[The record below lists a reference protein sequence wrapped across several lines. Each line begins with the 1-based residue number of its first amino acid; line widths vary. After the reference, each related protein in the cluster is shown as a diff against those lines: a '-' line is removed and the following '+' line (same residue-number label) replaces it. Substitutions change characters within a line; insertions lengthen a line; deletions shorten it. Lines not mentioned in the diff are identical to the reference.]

1 MKAIVWTAY
10 GPPEVLHL
18 REVETPIPK
27 DNEVRIKVRATTVS
41 AGDAELRAQKISL
54 LFRLP
59 FRVFVGIDRPRRMT
73 ILGQEL
79 AGEVDVVGSGVTRFR
94 PGDAVFGTPGLRL
107 GGYAEYACMPAKG
120 ALAIKPAGV
129 TYEQAATLPV
139 GGIEALYFIRQA
151 DVRSGER
158 VLINGAGGC
167 IGTYAVQLAK
177 NLGAEV
183 TAVDSTPKLEM
194 LRSIGADHVLDY
206 TREDFTRRGE
216 QYDVVFDVIGKA
228 PFAGVLRSLKPGGRF
243 PVGNPKMAHRLG
255 RTWAE
260 ATGRAKVFTWTSG
273 ISEENLAYL
282 AGQIETGR
290 IKPVIDRTFPLE
302 QTAEAHRYAE
312 TGEKKGHIVI
322 LVG

>member
-1 MKAIVWTAY
+1 LKAIVWTAY
-10 GPPEVLHL
+10 GPPEVLQL
-18 REVETPIPK
+18 QDIETPVPEDDEI
-27 DNEVRIKVRATTVS
+27 RIRIRATTVS
-41 AGDAELRAQKISL
+41 AGDAELRGLKFSPL
-54 LFRLP
+54 VRPLFRAY
-59 FRVFVGIDRPRRMT
+59 VGIDRPRRMT
-73 ILGQEL
+73 VLGQEL
-79 AGEVDVVGSGVTRFR
+79 AGEVELVGKDVTRFK

-107 GGYAEYACMPAKG
+107 GGYAEYTCMPANG
-120 ALAIKPAGV
+120 ALARKPDGV

-139 GGIEALYFIRQA
+139 GGIEALHALRQA
-151 DVRSGER
+151 ELRSGESIL
-158 VLINGAGGC
+158 VNGAGGC

-194 LRSIGADHVLDY
+194 LRSIGADQVLDY

-243 PVGNPKMAHRLG
+243 AVGNPKMVHRLG

-260 ATGRAKVFTWTSG
+260 ATGRAKVFTWSSG
-273 ISEENLAYL
+273 MSEENLAYL
-282 AGQIETGR
+282 AGEIEAGR
-290 IKPVIDRTFPLE
+290 IKAVIDRAFPLE

-322 LVG
+322 TVG

>member
-1 MKAIVWTAY
+1 LQLQDI
-10 GPPEVLHL
+10 
-18 REVETPIPK
+18 ETPVPEDDEI
-27 DNEVRIKVRATTVS
+27 RIRIRATTVS
-41 AGDAELRAQKISL
+41 AGDAELRGLKFSPL
-54 LFRLP
+54 VRPLFRAY
-59 FRVFVGIDRPRRMT
+59 VGIDRPRRMT
-73 ILGQEL
+73 VLGQEL
-79 AGEVDVVGSGVTRFR
+79 AGEVELVGKDVTRFK

-107 GGYAEYACMPAKG
+107 GGYAEYTCMPANG
-120 ALAIKPAGV
+120 ALARKPDGV

-139 GGIEALYFIRQA
+139 GGIEALHALRQA
-151 DVRSGER
+151 ELRSGESIL
-158 VLINGAGGC
+158 VNGAGGC

-194 LRSIGADHVLDY
+194 LRSIGADQVLDY

-243 PVGNPKMAHRLG
+243 AVGNPKMVHRLG

-260 ATGRAKVFTWTSG
+260 ATGRAKVFTWSSG
-273 ISEENLAYL
+273 MSEENLAYL
-282 AGQIETGR
+282 AGEIEAGR
-290 IKPVIDRTFPLE
+290 IKAVIDRAFPLE

-322 LVG
+322 TVG

>member
-10 GPPEVLHL
+10 GPPEVLQL
-18 REVETPIPK
+18 QDIETPVPEDDEI
-27 DNEVRIKVRATTVS
+27 RIRIRATTVS
-41 AGDAELRAQKISL
+41 AGDAELRGLKFSPL
-54 LFRLP
+54 VRPLFRAY
-59 FRVFVGIDRPRRMT
+59 VGIDRPRRMT
-73 ILGQEL
+73 VLGQEL
-79 AGEVDVVGSGVTRFR
+79 AGEVELVGKDVTRFK

-107 GGYAEYACMPAKG
+107 GGYAEYTCMPANG
-120 ALAIKPAGV
+120 ALARKPDGV

-139 GGIEALYFIRQA
+139 GGIEALHALRQA
-151 DVRSGER
+151 ELRSGESIL
-158 VLINGAGGC
+158 VNGAGGC

-194 LRSIGADHVLDY
+194 LRSIGADQVLDY

-243 PVGNPKMAHRLG
+243 AVGNPKMVHRLG

-260 ATGRAKVFTWTSG
+260 ATGRAKVFTWSSG
-273 ISEENLAYL
+273 MSEENLAYL
-282 AGQIETGR
+282 AGEIEAGR
-290 IKPVIDRTFPLE
+290 IKAVIDRAFPLE

-322 LVG
+322 TVG